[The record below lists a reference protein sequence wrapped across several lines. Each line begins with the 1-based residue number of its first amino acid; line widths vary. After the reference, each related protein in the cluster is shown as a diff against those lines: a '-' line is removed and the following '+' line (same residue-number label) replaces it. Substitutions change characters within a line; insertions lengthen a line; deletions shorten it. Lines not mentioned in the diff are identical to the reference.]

1 MIKIFL
7 AIAFIFTFRIAKNIE
22 KSRFIFRHI
31 PVISWDEFLYRTA
44 FVKILRVPSFDI
56 FATGVSEAR
65 QTLKLPFIGLP
76 E

>member
-1 MIKIFL
+1 MLINRILNILKLFYFKYIVSDKKI
-7 AIAFIFTFRIAKNIE
+7 INEIFYKF
-22 KSRFIFRHI
+22 HG
-31 PVISWDEFLYRTA
+31 YY
-44 FVKILRVPSFDI
+44 LRVPSFDI

>member
-1 MIKIFL
+1 
-7 AIAFIFTFRIAKNIE
+7 
-22 KSRFIFRHI
+22 
-31 PVISWDEFLYRTA
+31 
-44 FVKILRVPSFDI
+44 LRVPSFDI

>member
-1 MIKIFL
+1 MQKKRNKHKFN
-7 AIAFIFTFRIAKNIE
+7 F
-22 KSRFIFRHI
+22 
-31 PVISWDEFLYRTA
+31 
-44 FVKILRVPSFDI
+44 LRVPSFDI

>member
-1 MIKIFL
+1 MPINYFL
-7 AIAFIFTFRIAKNIE
+7 NTVYYI
-22 KSRFIFRHI
+22 
-31 PVISWDEFLYRTA
+31 VITVLY
-44 FVKILRVPSFDI
+44 LRVPSFDI